1 MREAYVL
8 AKLQHPH
15 IVRYYHAWTE
25 YPPTGWQEEH
35 DSRFNNDSKYPQTDF
50 DETSA
55 NDTSVHIDVPSN
67 PPSVDPARDA
77 LDESK
82 NDNDSYIQFEISPES
97 SAKTNSKTNDM
108 ENDKSSSVDDET
120 CNNEY
125 ENDTTEQSIV
135 FEDSQSIGDRKSH
148 LELDLRKRKNSNRS
162 NAKIF
167 LYIQMELCREKN
179 LKEWL
184 EENRTREKNRILSIF
199 LNIVEAV
206 EYVHKENMIH
216 RDLKVF
222 KANFY

>member
-15 IVRYYHAWTE
+15 IVRYYYAWTE
-25 YPPTGWQEEH
+25 YPPCGWQEEH
-35 DSRFNNDSKYPQTDF
+35 DSRFNNDSKYPQSDF
-50 DETSA
+50 DETSV
-55 NDTSVHIDVPSN
+55 NDTSVHIDVPSD
-67 PPSVDPARDA
+67 PPSVDPGRDA
-77 LDESK
+77 LDMSK
-82 NDNDSYIQFEISPES
+82 NCNDSYIQFETSPES
-97 SAKTNSKTNDM
+97 SAKTNNETRAT
-108 ENDKSSSVDDET
+108 EKSSDDEDDYV
-120 CNNEY
+120 NEC
-125 ENDTTEQSIV
+125 DKTEQSIV
-135 FEDSQSIGDRKSH
+135 FEDSQNVSSRKSQ
-148 LELDLRKRKNSNRS
+148 LELNLRKRKNSNRT

-184 EENRTREKNRILSIF
+184 EENKNREKDLILSIF

-222 KANFY
+222 